1 MPRVVVLGYGGWV
14 SDPLFGQS
22 GIALVTDT
30 GKTILL
36 DAGEGTWHWLGRC
49 GLPRLPDAI
58 ILSHGHG
65 DHVLGVPTL
74 VMWANY
80 RGRKLGIWGHPSA
93 IRAVEGLLGATHVRE
108 VFEEVVE
115 AHPMRVGEWVDV
127 AEGVRVLAVEAIHSV
142 PAYSFVLVAGGRTI
156 AYSGDTRPNPS
167 FIKEAEGAD
176 LLIHEVGV
184 PAGQEDLA
192 ERFGHTSEAEI
203 CEVLKGI
210 SPRLFM
216 PYHYFLSESR
226 TVCEAGHEIVRPK
239 HCLSIELY
247 SSH

>member
-1 MPRVVVLGYGGWV
+1 MPKVVVLGYGGWV
-14 SDPLFGQS
+14 SDPLFGQA
-22 GIALVTDT
+22 GLALVTDS
-30 GKTILL
+30 GRTILL

-49 GLPRLPDAI
+49 GLPRLPDAV

-74 VMWANY
+74 VMWASY
-80 RGRKLGIWGHPSA
+80 LGRRLRIWGHPSA
-93 IRAVEGLLGATHVRE
+93 IKAVEGLLRATHVGE
-108 VFEEVVE
+108 SFEEVVE
-115 AHPMRVGEWVDV
+115 AHPIRAGEWVV
-127 AEGVRVLAVEAIHSV
+127 VVEGVKVLAVEAVHPV
-142 PAYSFVLVAGGRTI
+142 PAYSFVLVAGGRRI

-167 FIKEAEGAD
+167 FIKEAKGAD

-184 PAGQEDLA
+184 PAGQEALA

-203 CEVLKGI
+203 CEVLERV

-226 TVCEAGHEIVRPK
+226 IVCEASHEIVRPE
-239 HCLSIELY
+239 HCLSIDLT
-247 SSH
+247 